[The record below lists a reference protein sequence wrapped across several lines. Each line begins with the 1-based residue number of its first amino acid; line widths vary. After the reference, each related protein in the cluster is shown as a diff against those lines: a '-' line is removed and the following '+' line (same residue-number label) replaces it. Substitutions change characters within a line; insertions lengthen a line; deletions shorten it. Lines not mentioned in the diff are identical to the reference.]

1 VGCGHDSFGAT
12 GMSMTEQDLRRA
24 MRRVFKTMD
33 ISAID
38 ANGSLYEVGLDSLD
52 HATLLL
58 AVQEEFGVTIPDED
72 VDKCHSITAI
82 VDYVNA
88 YSEMLATTPSDVR

>member
-1 VGCGHDSFGAT
+1 MT
-12 GMSMTEQDLRRA
+12 ITEQDLRRVMQKA
-24 MRRVFKTMD
+24 FKTMD
-33 ISAID
+33 VSAID
-38 ANGSLYEVGLDSLD
+38 AAASLYDVGLDSLD

-72 VDKCHSITAI
+72 VDKCQSIAAI

-88 YSEMLATTPSDVR
+88 HGR